1 MTMRCACYTRRGM
14 IILQCCAKNC
24 AGASSPEG
32 GCQLTMLTHI
42 HVRNLAIVDEIEVEL
57 TAGMTTLT
65 GETGAGKSILVDALG
80 LVLGDRADTS
90 VIRHGCERAEISAAF
105 HIQEHPAVCRWLAEQ
120 ELDRDGECQLRR
132 IINLE
137 GRTRGY
143 INGQAVPMQSLRELG
158 EQLVDIH
165 GQHEHQSLL
174 RSGVQRQLLDAFG
187 AHQALLAQLAALY
200 NDWKTVNTEL
210 QGAFENDAERD
221 ARLDLLRYQR
231 QELESLQ
238 LSSADIK
245 NIDAEHARQANAGR
259 LLESS
264 RQGLEHLDAE
274 ERPSVSSLL
283 NQTLGELNEL
293 AGLDSGLEET
303 TQLLGEAAVLIKEG
317 IDSLRQYAGQLDID
331 PQRLQWLEQR
341 IGTLHDLA
349 RKHRCSPEELPAV
362 EASICQELDNI
373 EHAGEHREALQ
384 ARLVTLQQEYLDSA
398 RRLTAKR
405 TRTAKAFSRKIT
417 DAMQTLG
424 MAAGVFSV
432 RVRPR
437 AGKSFSPQG
446 LDDIEF
452 MVSANSGQPP
462 QPMNKVA
469 SGGELSRISLSIQ
482 VISASSDTIP
492 TLIFD
497 EVDSGIGGGVAEIVG
512 QQLRALGRER
522 QVLCVTHLPQVASL
536 AHQQMQVSKLSSK
549 DITRTRIR
557 ALSEAER
564 IDELA
569 RMLGGV
575 KITRQTRE
583 HAREM
588 LMCSVLPDEKIKT
601 S

>member
-1 MTMRCACYTRRGM
+1 
-14 IILQCCAKNC
+14 
-24 AGASSPEG
+24 
-32 GCQLTMLTHI
+32 MLTHI
-42 HVRNLAIVDEIEVEL
+42 HVRNLAILDEIEVEL
-57 TAGMTTLT
+57 TVGMTTLT

-80 LVLGDRADTS
+80 LVLGDRADSS

-105 HIQEHPAVCRWLAEQ
+105 HIQDHPAVCQWLAEQ

-187 AHQALLAQLAALY
+187 AHQSLLEQLAALY
-200 NDWKTVNTEL
+200 NDWKTVNIEL

-221 ARLDLLRYQR
+221 AHLDLLRYQR

-238 LSSADIK
+238 LSSTDIK
-245 NIDAEHARQANAGR
+245 HIDEEHARQANAGR

-264 RQGLEHLDAE
+264 RQGLERLDADE
-274 ERPSVSSLL
+274 GPSASSLL
-283 NQTLGELNEL
+283 NQTLDELSEL
-293 AGLDSGLEET
+293 ASLDSGLEET

-317 IDSLRQYAGQLDID
+317 IESLRHYAERLDID

-341 IGTLHDLA
+341 IGILHDLA
-349 RKHRCSPEELPAV
+349 RKHRCSPEDLPTI
-362 EASICQELDNI
+362 EAGICEELDSI
-373 EHAGEHREALQ
+373 EHADERREALQ
-384 ARLVTLQQEYLDSA
+384 ARLATLQQDFLDCA
-398 RRLTAKR
+398 RQLTAKR
-405 TRTAKAFSRKIT
+405 TRAAKSISRKVT

-424 MAAGVFSV
+424 MAGGVFSV
-432 RVRPR
+432 RVKPR
-437 AGKSFSPQG
+437 TEKAFSPLG
-446 LDDIEF
+446 MDDIEF
-452 MVSANSGQPP
+452 MVSANSGQPV
-462 QPMNKVA
+462 QPLSKVA

-482 VISASSDTIP
+482 VISAGSDTIP

-512 QQLRALGRER
+512 QKLRALGTER

-536 AHQQMQVSKLSSK
+536 AHQQLQVSKLSGK
-549 DITRTRIR
+549 DTTRTRIR
-557 ALSEAER
+557 TLNEEER

-575 KITRQTRE
+575 RITHQTRE

-588 LMCSVLPDEKIKT
+588 LLQGQAPITSVVKRKKPERAG
-601 S
+601 